1 MRTPL
6 TTSLGISRE
15 MAGRV
20 AGAGAR
26 VVLGFPFW
34 LRPLLWRGVAA
45 ITLGRRIYL
54 AAALVDPPRIE
65 RVLAHELV
73 HVGQVKRDGLLR
85 FLFVY
90 VRDYFRNRRSGMPP
104 AAAYRAIPYEIEA
117 WAAEAASGEQMVP
130 GERVL

>member
-6 TTSLGISRE
+6 TSLGISRE
-15 MAGRV
+15 MAGRLEM
-20 AGAGAR
+20 ARAR

-45 ITLGRRIYL
+45 ITLGSRIYL
-54 AAALVDPPRIE
+54 AAALVDPRRIE
-65 RVLAHELV
+65 QVLAHELV
-73 HVGQVKRDGLLR
+73 HVGQVRRDGLLR

-90 VRDYFRNRRSGMPP
+90 VRDYTRNRRSGMPP

-117 WAAEAASGEQMVP
+117 WAAEGGAEEEMAHRGA
-130 GERVL
+130 RVL